1 MSVVSGQKKQA
12 EHGSEPSRESSG
24 LTIDHCPLTT
34 LLQQRAEHLSAARRF
49 LSERGC
55 LEVETPLISADV
67 GVDLHLE
74 PFQVSVGGFGNEGP
88 TRTFYLQTSPEFAM
102 KRMLAAGL
110 SDCFQITR
118 SFRRG
123 EVGAMHN
130 PEFTII
136 EWYRVGRS
144 YRDLMTEVGEFVS
157 AVAGWPKAEDLSYA
171 EAFQNHMGIDPHRT
185 PTNEL
190 QQVAAEKNFHSGDRD
205 ELLNFL
211 LANDVEPSLG
221 IDRPTLLYDYPATQA
236 ALAKVVGDPPV
247 AQRFELYFRGVE
259 LANGYQELTDAAE
272 LRRRNNRQNVLRKA
286 KGLQELPPETRLLAA
301 MDAGLPECT
310 GVALGFDRLVMLT
323 LGLTSVADAMAFP
336 WSEA

>member
-1 MSVVSGQKKQA
+1 LSVVSGQKEQS
-12 EHGSEPSRESSG
+12 EHAIGPHQLSSG
-24 LTIDHCPLTT
+24 LTTDHFPLTT
-34 LLQQRAEHLSAARRF
+34 RLRRRAELLSAARRF

-55 LEVETPLISADV
+55 LEVETPLLSSDV

-74 PFQVSVGGFGNEGP
+74 PFRVEVGGFGNEGP
-88 TRTFYLQTSPEFAM
+88 PRTFYLQTSPEFAL
-102 KRMLAAGL
+102 KRLLAAGL
-110 SDCFQITR
+110 GDCFQITR

-123 EVGAMHN
+123 EVGSMHN

-144 YRDLMTEVGEFVS
+144 YRELMTEVGEFAS
-157 AVAGWPKAEDLSYA
+157 AVAGWPKAEELSYA
-171 EAFQNHMGIDPHRT
+171 QAFKRHLGIDPHRT
-185 PTNEL
+185 PTDDL
-190 QQVAAEKNFHSGDRD
+190 QQLAAKNGFHSDDRD

-211 LANDVEPSLG
+211 LANDVEPHLG
-221 IDRPTLLYDYPATQA
+221 VDRPTLLYDYPATQA
-236 ALAKVVGDPPV
+236 ALAKVVGEPPV

-272 LRRRNNRQNVLRKA
+272 LRRRNKRQNELRKA
-286 KGLQELPPETRLLAA
+286 KGLQELPPESRLLAA

-323 LGLTSVADAMAFP
+323 LGLSSVAEAMAFP